1 MSANKCMHGGD
12 PTECD
17 DPCVE
22 CAHPCRAHRD
32 GYYCEMECTCQKYAA
47 CMIRLIRS
55 ETLKQDQIDQL
66 DGTLLFDPDDL
77 DKAIIAVYKIPIGK
91 HVAVYDYDAIVAYF
105 VKELGDDG
113 TGNEGAYEQAVEWVD
128 YNTCRAVPYM
138 GDRAPIIV
146 RKRFEDEEVDPEERH
161 LELAGE
167 TWVVVECTHELPDFQ
182 PHSLADTLVQESAV
196 DHSPESR

>member
-1 MSANKCMHGGD
+1 MSDDKCVHGDD

-17 DPCVE
+17 EPCVE

-32 GYYCEMECTCQKYAA
+32 GHYCEMECTCAKYAPG
-47 CMIRLIRS
+47 LPRS
-55 ETLKQDQIDQL
+55 IKSSTLTQDQIDQL
-66 DGTLLFDPDDL
+66 DGTMLFDPDDL
-77 DKAIIAVYKIPIGK
+77 DKSIIGVYQIPSGQ

-138 GDRAPIIV
+138 GVRSPIIV
-146 RKRFEDEEVDPEERH
+146 RKHFEDEEVDPDERN

-167 TWVVVECTHELPDFQ
+167 RWVVVECSHDLPEFQ
-182 PHSLADTLVQESAV
+182 PHSLADTLVQDQEV
-196 DHSPESR
+196 DPPSGVR